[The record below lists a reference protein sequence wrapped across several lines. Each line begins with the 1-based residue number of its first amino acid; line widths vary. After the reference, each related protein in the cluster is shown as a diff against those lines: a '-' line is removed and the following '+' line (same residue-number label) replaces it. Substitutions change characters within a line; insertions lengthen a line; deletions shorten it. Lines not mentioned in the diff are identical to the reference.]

1 MIMAH
6 RHLGL
11 YVSNKTDKKRLI
23 SDIMLLRAF
32 QWVYHEPVSKA
43 GDVLLMKE
51 LRAATGNTGEVNIG
65 EAKIRETN
73 IGEANIYG
81 TLFSDI
87 TLAKLIEEEYRH
99 DKVLVCAAENA
110 TLSSMSSG
118 QQRRA
123 LLNWLIA
130 QKPEFL
136 VLDDV
141 FSNLDRDTQGLV
153 REQLAALAPQMLMIQ
168 ILYRRKDLLP
178 FVERV
183 ISMGDGTDVLRTE
196 SAAEFVAS
204 VDESNVLNISL
215 PEGFNSLHPDC
226 DPMIELRNVTV
237 SYGDK
242 RVLTDVNWKIGKAE
256 FWQLTGVNGAG
267 KSTLVTMICGDN
279 PKAYGQDIM
288 LFGRKKGSGE
298 SIWEIKRQV
307 GYFTPQM
314 IRRFTRSDSVENMI
328 ISGLNDTVG
337 LYVEPTDMQRDLA
350 RHWVEMLGPEF
361 RNRNFQQLSAVQQRM
376 VMVARAMIKM
386 PPLLILDEPAT
397 ELDDE
402 NSRLFIGMVNALAI
416 QKKMAIIYISH
427 RDEPDLKPEKVY
439 QLIPAERGFT
449 GVVV

>member
-1 MIMAH
+1 MAH

-23 SDIMLLRAF
+23 NDLM
-32 QWVYHEPVSKA
+32 VS
-43 GDVLLMKE
+43 
-51 LRAATGNTGEVNIG
+51 AAPDNKRDG
-65 EAKIRETN
+65 KIS
-73 IGEANIYG
+73 GA
-81 TLFSDI
+81 LFSDI

-99 DKVLVCAAENA
+99 DKVMVCTAENA

-130 QKPEFL
+130 QKPGFM

-141 FSNLDRDTQGLV
+141 FSNIDRETQGLML
-153 REQLAALAPQMLMIQ
+153 EQLTGLSSQMLMIQ
-168 ILYRRKDLLP
+168 ILYRRSDLLP
-178 FVERV
+178 FVDRV
-183 ISMGDGTDVLRTE
+183 QSIGEGTEVIRTE
-196 SAAEFVAS
+196 SAAEFMADAVA
-204 VDESNVLNISL
+204 DNMLKITL
-215 PEGFNSLHPDC
+215 PEGFNALHPDC
-226 DPMIELRNVTV
+226 DPIIELRNVTV

-256 FWQLTGVNGAG
+256 FWQLAGVNGAG

-279 PKAYGQDIM
+279 PKAYGQDM
-288 LFGRKKGSGE
+288 TLFGRKKGSGE

-307 GYFTPQM
+307 GYFTPLM
-314 IRRFTRSDSVENMI
+314 IRRFTRNDSVGNMI

-337 LYVEPTDMQRDLA
+337 LYVEPTDLQRDLA

-361 RNRNFQQLSAVQQRM
+361 RNRNFQQLSAGQQRM

-386 PPLLILDEPAT
+386 PPLLILDEPT
-397 ELDDE
+397 TGLDDE
-402 NSRLFIGMVNALAI
+402 NNRLFIGMVNALAE

-427 RDEPDLKPEKVY
+427 RDEPELKPEKVY
-439 QLIPAERGFT
+439 QLIPAEKGFT